1 MSTEVENLVQRLED
15 LGVVVIAWSEV
26 EVIDAHENQYG
37 YPCSKDH
44 AQDILISA
52 ADALR
57 SRSVE
62 VGLSELATFMG
73 KEESEEE

>member
-15 LGVVVIAWSEV
+15 LGVVVITWSEAD
-26 EVIDAHENQYG
+26 VIEAHEAQFG

-44 AQDILISA
+44 AHDIIVGATDSLM
-52 ADALR
+52 

-62 VGLSELATFMG
+62 VGMSELSSFMEQ
-73 KEESEEE
+73 EEHEEG